1 MPFGMREWRSALV
14 SVQTHKFLNAK
25 MAKFLKGKKVEWERD
40 DYSIDSFPC
49 ISMEEY
55 DLAWIDDFVCKIRP
69 YVYVRK
75 MDRLL
80 ILIPNQVYGLNESG
94 VEIMSFLLSGHTI
107 ADLLL
112 RVGNDEN
119 KRRDIH
125 YFFCDLRAVMKGCL
139 RDNEKRRAVDYHEFS
154 CNFNRYPVLSEVAVT
169 YRCNLACEFCYV
181 GDPCGRELST
191 NDLKKILFKIYHEA
205 NVPSVSFTGGEPLL
219 REDIV
224 QLISYAAQIG
234 LWTNLITNGTLLY
247 DGTVRSLK
255 KAGLSSAQVSI
266 EGPNREIHDMITG
279 KQGAF
284 DMATRGIALLRETGI
299 PIHTNTTLSRHNIVH
314 AKEIVMLAKCLGLNR
329 LSMNLLIPCGRAG
342 GRKDLWASYSEI
354 GDHIIDIK
362 RFADEQDVRFL
373 WYSPVPL
380 CMFNPIA
387 NGLGNKACAAI
398 TGLLS
403 IDPTG
408 NIIPCSS
415 WRQPVGSLLKGN
427 FNEIWQSGRL
437 DYYKRGDYAPA
448 ECLQCDDYAVCRGAC
463 PLYWQAC
470 GKGEI
475 DGRF

>member
-1 MPFGMREWRSALV
+1 MKIRMPILSNLLKEKIPKLLKVHKVIWETENYGLTDLAMDSMRE
-14 SVQTHKFLNAK
+14 F
-25 MAKFLKGKKVEWERD
+25 
-40 DYSIDSFPC
+40 
-49 ISMEEY
+49 
-55 DLAWIDDFVCKIRP
+55 DLGWVDDFICKIRP
-69 YVYVRK
+69 YVCVRK
-75 MDRLL
+75 IDRLL
-80 ILIPNQVYGLNESG
+80 ILVPNQVYGLNESG
-94 VEIMSFLLSGHTI
+94 IEIMSYLLSGHTI
-107 ADLLL
+107 TDLLL

-125 YFFCDLRAVMKGCL
+125 YFFCDLRAIMKGCL
-139 RDNEKRRAVDYHEFS
+139 RDNEKRNAVDYHEFS
-154 CNFNRYPVLSEVAVT
+154 DNLNVYPILSEVAVT

-181 GDPCGRELST
+181 GDHCGRELST

-205 NVPSVSFTGGEPLL
+205 KVPSVSFTGGEPLL
-219 REDIV
+219 REDIAK
-224 QLISYAAQIG
+224 LISYAAQIG

-247 DGTVRSLK
+247 DDTVRSLK

-266 EGPNREIHDMITG
+266 EGPNSEIHDMITG

-284 DMATRGIALLRETGI
+284 DASTRGIASLRDAGI
-299 PIHTNTTLSRHNIVH
+299 PVHTNTTLSRHNIAY
-314 AKEIVMLAKCLGLNR
+314 AKEIVVLAKCLGLNR

-342 GRKDLWASYSEI
+342 SREDLWTSYSEI

-362 RFADEQDVRFL
+362 RFAEEQDVRFL

-387 NGLGNKACAAI
+387 SGLGNKACAAI

-415 WRQPVGSLLKGN
+415 WRQPVGSLLKSN
-427 FNEIWQSGRL
+427 FDEIWQSDGL
-437 DYYKRGDYAPA
+437 DYYKHGEYAPT
-448 ECLQCDDYAVCRGAC
+448 ECLQCDDYTVCRGAC

-470 GKGEI
+470 GRGEI
-475 DGRF
+475 DGRFSCLFDTR